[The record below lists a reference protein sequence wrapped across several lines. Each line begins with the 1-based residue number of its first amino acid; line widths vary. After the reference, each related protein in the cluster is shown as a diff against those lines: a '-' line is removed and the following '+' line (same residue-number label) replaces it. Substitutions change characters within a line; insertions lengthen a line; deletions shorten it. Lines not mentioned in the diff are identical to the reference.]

1 MSFNHINTT
10 NKKEKTDICRSEKS
24 YSAYGHKAGDF
35 SEILKEARRA
45 TNDPNQEREF
55 VKKTESDSEQES
67 EWEQKQLKISGP
79 TEAEKRQV
87 AAEQAAKRRRL
98 AKYMMFLE
106 ETSIKRAEEEMEMIA
121 KRSKRTSGIPVT
133 EPSRRISLFPMRAA
147 LRISA
152 KFSHNITVLSS

>member
-10 NKKEKTDICRSEKS
+10 NKKEKTDIYRSEKS

-35 SEILKEARRA
+35 SEILKEARRE
-45 TNDPNQEREF
+45 TNDPNQELEF
-55 VKKTESDSEQES
+55 VKKTESDWEHESEQ
-67 EWEQKQLKISGP
+67 EQKQLKISGP

-121 KRSKRTSGIPVT
+121 KRSKKDLRNTRYRAKSAYFPV
-133 EPSRRISLFPMRAA
+133 SYAGC
-147 LRISA
+147 SA
-152 KFSHNITVLSS
+152 DIGED

>member
-10 NKKEKTDICRSEKS
+10 NKKEKTDIYRSEKS

-79 TEAEKRQV
+79 GGKAQASGKIYDVLRGNLHQTCRGGNGDDCQTQQKGLKEYPLQSQV
-87 AAEQAAKRRRL
+87 GVFPCFLCGLRCGYRRRL
-98 AKYMMFLE
+98 
-106 ETSIKRAEEEMEMIA
+106 
-121 KRSKRTSGIPVT
+121 VT
-133 EPSRRISLFPMRAA
+133 I
-147 LRISA
+147 
-152 KFSHNITVLSS
+152 

>member
-10 NKKEKTDICRSEKS
+10 NKKEKTDIYRSEKS

-55 VKKTESDSEQES
+55 VKKTESDSEQE
-67 EWEQKQLKISGP
+67 QLKISGP

-121 KRSKRTSGIPVT
+121 KRSKKDLRNTRYRAKSAYFPV
-133 EPSRRISLFPMRAA
+133 SYAGCAA
-147 LRISA
+147 DIGED
-152 KFSHNITVLSS
+152 